1 MSADIIIVVVIA
13 FTGAGLFFAIEK
25 YERNRLMAD
34 FLKFL
39 VLGAGSAAIL
49 HKLQPLLGIDQREYG
64 ARGLHHEQG
73 LRPCER
79 KSPT

>member
-49 HKLQPLLGIDQREYG
+49 HKLQPLFGIE
-64 ARGLHHEQG
+64 LF
-73 LRPCER
+73 
-79 KSPT
+79 

>member
-1 MSADIIIVVVIA
+1 MSADIVIALVIA
-13 FTGAGLFFAIEK
+13 FIGAGLFFAVEK

-49 HKLQPLLGIDQREYG
+49 HKLQPLLGIE
-64 ARGLHHEQG
+64 LF
-73 LRPCER
+73 
-79 KSPT
+79 